1 MIEQLLHSIYKTTLK
16 AILFQARLVELET
29 PKRLE
34 HLQKLE
40 DLKRHLLELEKQVV
54 IVA

>member
-1 MIEQLLHSIYKTTLK
+1 M
-16 AILFQARLVELET
+16 ELET

-40 DLKRHLLELEKQVV
+40 DLKRHLLELEKQVGTV
-54 IVA
+54 GECIAVFEE